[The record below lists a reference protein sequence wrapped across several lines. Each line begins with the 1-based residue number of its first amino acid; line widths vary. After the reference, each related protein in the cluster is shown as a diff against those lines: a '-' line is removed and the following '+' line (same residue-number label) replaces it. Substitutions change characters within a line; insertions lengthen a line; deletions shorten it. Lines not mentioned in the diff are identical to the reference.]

1 MLIRLLDS
9 LRGPAHAEDGQSLA
23 EYGMIMALIVVVCL
37 LAVAAIG
44 LAISG
49 NFGSITGAL

>member
-1 MLIRLLDS
+1 MCIRLLAP
-9 LRGPAHAEDGQSLA
+9 LHGARAEDGQSLA
-23 EYGMIMALIVVVCL
+23 EYGMIMALIVAVCL

-49 NFGSITGAL
+49 NFASITGSL